1 METGSD
7 DSVLALLF
15 YNPAWDKQI
24 IISDDD
30 QPWDGFTALHWWA
43 RRTWELSSFI
53 NTWEKELPK
62 VKCRIYG
69 EDRAFTWLVVSVV
82 SLP

>member
-7 DSVLALLF
+7 DSVLTLLF

-30 QPWDGFTALHWWA
+30 QPWDGFTALHW
-43 RRTWELSSFI
+43 
-53 NTWEKELPK
+53 
-62 VKCRIYG
+62 
-69 EDRAFTWLVVSVV
+69 
-82 SLP
+82 